1 MEISSNA
8 AVSMAAVNMKQTQS
22 HQEVQIAV
30 FKKAMDIQV
39 QGALALIEALPTLP
53 SSKGLPAHIG
63 NNVNTVA

>member
-1 MEISSNA
+1 MEISPNA
-8 AVSMAAVNMKQTQS
+8 AVSMAVNMKQTQA
-22 HQEVQIAV
+22 HQEVQIAA

-39 QGALALIEALPTLP
+39 QGALALIEALPTPP

>member
-1 MEISSNA
+1 
-8 AVSMAAVNMKQTQS
+8 MKQTQA

-39 QGALALIEALPTLP
+39 QGALALIEALPTPP